1 MKTRLCLLVG
11 AVLAGSLAPQLHA
24 QYLAPRQYL
33 RRLDPNVPPP
43 RPAPPP
49 NPGLPPGPVVSPP
62 PALPA
67 APATNTARLTP
78 AQIEAQKRAVELLR
92 QRAEAGNASAQYE
105 LAMRY
110 LNGKG
115 VEKNPAEARKWLT
128 AAAKQDYVWAK
139 KKLEELAAAG
149 ELSATTDLPAAAPAA
164 PKPSS
169 PEAPDKAPPAPGTGA
184 DQPAPGPE
192 AASPTPSPAAGVKRS
207 E

>member
-1 MKTRLCLLVG
+1 MVG

-33 RRLDPNVPPP
+33 RRLDPNVPSP

-49 NPGLPPGPVVSPP
+49 SPGLPPGPVVSPP

-78 AQIEAQKRAVELLR
+78 AQIEAQKRAVEFLR

-105 LAMRY
+105 LALRY

-149 ELSATTDLPAAAPAA
+149 ELTATTELPTATQAA
-164 PKPSS
+164 PKAPS
-169 PEAPDKAPPAPGTGA
+169 PDAPDKAPPAPGTGTG
-184 DQPAPGPE
+184 QPEAGSE
-192 AASPTPSPAAGVKRS
+192 AASPAPPPSAGVKRT

>member
-33 RRLDPNVPPP
+33 RRLDPNAPSP

-62 PALPA
+62 PARPA

-139 KKLEELAAAG
+139 KKLQELVTAG
-149 ELSATTDLPAAAPAA
+149 VLTAPADLPAAVPGVPKAP
-164 PKPSS
+164 P
-169 PEAPDKAPPAPGTGA
+169 PEAPGHTPPASGTETTPPDSGA
-184 DQPAPGPE
+184 A
-192 AASPTPSPAAGVKRS
+192 AASASPPTAGGVKRS

>member
-33 RRLDPNVPPP
+33 RRLDPNAPSP

-67 APATNTARLTP
+67 APAANPSRPTP

-128 AAAKQDYVWAK
+128 AAAKQGYVWAK
-139 KKLEELAAAG
+139 KKLDELNAAG
-149 ELSATTDLPAAAPAA
+149 EPTAPTDLPAAPPATPKAP
-164 PKPSS
+164 S
-169 PEAPDKAPPAPGTGA
+169 PEAPDKPSPAPGTQAPRPDAGA
-184 DQPAPGPE
+184 EGAAP
-192 AASPTPSPAAGVKRS
+192 ASPPSGGVKRS

>member
-1 MKTRLCLLVG
+1 MVG

-33 RRLDPNVPPP
+33 RRLNPNAPSQ

-115 VEKNPAEARKWLT
+115 VEKNPAEARKWLA

-139 KKLEELAAAG
+139 KKLEELEAAG
-149 ELSATTDLPAAAPAA
+149 VLTAPADLPAAAPGA
-164 PKPSS
+164 P
-169 PEAPDKAPPAPGTGA
+169 KAPPSEASGKTSPASGTETTPQDAGSA
-184 DQPAPGPE
+184 AAAPAP
-192 AASPTPSPAAGVKRS
+192 PTSGGVKRS